1 MRVPETPVGRWLE
14 ESLRGLQLGEEAE
27 GYLYGRA
34 FSEELVG
41 RLGVGEWRLPANP
54 VPHQGF
60 ARRYGDR
67 GERVEGFLAFPIR
80 APGGRLLG
88 VEFRSW
94 REKVIYEFRTPES
107 EWNPFLINAPR
118 AMERMAEG
126 GSVWVVEGVYDLAA
140 LEWAVPPGDAVLSTL
155 RAGFSR
161 STVEFLARW
170 CQNRVYM
177 VYDNDDTGRRATR
190 GWVDK
195 TTGKPRLG
203 ALELMRRA
211 GVTAVDFR
219 YRGKDPGEV
228 WRAGGARAMREEFA
242 GLPTLG

>member
-14 ESLRGLQLGEEAE
+14 ESLRGLTLSEEAE

-34 FSEELVG
+34 FSDELVG
-41 RLGVGEWRLPANP
+41 RLGVGEWKLPAAATP
-54 VPHQGF
+54 SEGF
-60 ARRYGDR
+60 ARRYGER

-94 REKVIYEFRTPES
+94 REKVIYEFRAPES
-107 EWNPFLINAPR
+107 EWNPFLINPAR
-118 AMERMAEG
+118 AMERMAAG

-155 RAGFSR
+155 RAGFAR

-170 CQNRVYM
+170 CRNRVYM
-177 VYDNDDTGRRATR
+177 VYDNDATGRRATV
-190 GWVDK
+190 GWVDQ
-195 TTGKPRLG
+195 TTGKRRRG
-203 ALELMRRA
+203 ALELLQRE
-211 GVTAVDFR
+211 GVTAVDFH

-242 GLPTLG
+242 GLSALG